1 MLQRFQKFSIQN
13 RKPLE
18 LQHHKPIPIPTHIP
32 KFQEKYIINFIYLL
46 ISNTIIYFLNL
57 FLMIISFFTYSFSI
71 DKHYDPDKERAKL
84 NKLKS
89 QYKKER
95 KGAIRELR
103 KDSQF
108 IARQHTNEIK
118 EKDIIY
124 KKKINNIMYILENEQ
139 SEKKAFEKAKK
150 YGKL

>member
-1 MLQRFQKFSIQN
+1 LRRLQKFSKRN

-18 LQHHKPIPIPTHIP
+18 LQLHKPIPIPTYIP
-32 KFQEKYIINFIYLL
+32 KFQEN
-46 ISNTIIYFLNL
+46 
-57 FLMIISFFTYSFSI
+57 FSI
-71 DKHYDPDKERAKL
+71 DKHYDPDRERAKI

-89 QYKKER
+89 QYKREH

-108 IARQHTNEIK
+108 IARQHIAEVK
-118 EKDIIY
+118 EKDAVY
-124 KKKINNIMYILENEQ
+124 KKKINKIKGTLEDEQ
-139 SEKKAFEKAKK
+139 SEKKAYEKAKK

>member
-1 MLQRFQKFSIQN
+1 LTNFFFFSCN
-13 RKPLE
+13 C
-18 LQHHKPIPIPTHIP
+18 
-32 KFQEKYIINFIYLL
+32 
-46 ISNTIIYFLNL
+46 
-57 FLMIISFFTYSFSI
+57 SFSI
-71 DKHYDPDKERAKL
+71 DKHYDPDKERAKI

-108 IARQHTNEIK
+108 IARQRISEIK
-118 EKDIIY
+118 EKDAIY
-124 KKKINNIMYILENEQ
+124 KKKISNIMSKLENEQ
-139 SEKKAFEKAKK
+139 SEKKAYEKAKK